1 LRRRCENTA
10 VARRLLGG
18 RNGLRIEGEPG
29 ITACLQ
35 RSTFFEMLKRL
46 IHFAMIGCLLG
57 CPPSCWLK
65 SAIAGLG
72 SAPTVEADCTA
83 VQSQAKGCS
92 CCCHKAK
99 PKRTHTAEKNDGV
112 QSLLIFGESQPSDGS
127 GTACGPCQCI
137 CGGATV
143 AGHVAFDAGDA
154 LHFVDQFTVT
164 PAAFHHASVEVTAS
178 ERWRIHDDDVLSGRD
193 ICRRHSLM
201 LC

>member
-1 LRRRCENTA
+1 MSA
-10 VARRLLGG
+10 
-18 RNGLRIEGEPG
+18 
-29 ITACLQ
+29 
-35 RSTFFEMLKRL
+35 EMLKRL

-72 SAPTVEADCTA
+72 SASTVETDCAA

-92 CCCHKAK
+92 CCCPQAK
-99 PKRTHTAEKNDGV
+99 PKRTHAAEKDDGAH
-112 QSLLIFGESQPSDGS
+112 SLLISSESSPSDDR
-127 GTACGPCQCI
+127 GTNCGPCQCI
-137 CGGATV
+137 CGGATI

-164 PAAFHHASVEVTAS
+164 PAAFDLASAEVTAS
-178 ERWRIHDDDVLSGRD
+178 ERWRLPDDEVLSGRD
-193 ICRRHSLM
+193 ICRLHSLM